1 MLVMA
6 RLRGQVKK
14 HPANV
19 LNGRKQVVP
28 PSKKVY
34 WNGIDDSRWQGV
46 LKDARRAAVPTAH
59 LAYRKTPAHDP
70 RFAEAGLMP
79 RRLLILL
86 VAAAML
92 LQTGV
97 GYADAID
104 GDWCSTDG
112 MRMSI
117 RGEKITIPSG
127 KQIEGNYNRHA
138 FDYVV
143 PAGENGSGDVVS
155 TILRS
160 EYLALSRQG
169 PLEA

>member
-1 MLVMA
+1 MSARSLIFLV
-6 RLRGQVKK
+6 
-14 HPANV
+14 
-19 LNGRKQVVP
+19 
-28 PSKKVY
+28 S
-34 WNGIDDSRWQGV
+34 
-46 LKDARRAAVPTAH
+46 T
-59 LAYRKTPAHDP
+59 
-70 RFAEAGLMP
+70 
-79 RRLLILL
+79 
-86 VAAAML
+86 AML

-97 GYADAID
+97 GHADAID

-127 KQIEGNYNRHA
+127 KQIEGNYSRHA

-155 TILRS
+155 IILRS

-169 PLEA
+169 AVEAPLREWHRCKESIS

>member
-1 MLVMA
+1 MT
-6 RLRGQVKK
+6 GC
-14 HPANV
+14 PE
-19 LNGRKQVVP
+19 
-28 PSKKVY
+28 
-34 WNGIDDSRWQGV
+34 
-46 LKDARRAAVPTAH
+46 RRAGLAVSTAR
-59 LAYRKTPAHDP
+59 LAYRKTQAHDP
-70 RFAEAGLMP
+70 SFVREGQMSS
-79 RRLLILL
+79 RLLILL
-86 VAAAML
+86 VPAALL

-97 GYADAID
+97 GHADAID

-127 KQIEGNYNRHA
+127 KQIEGNYSRHA

-155 TILRS
+155 IILRS

-169 PLEA
+169 PVEAPLREWHRCKESIS

>member
-1 MLVMA
+1 MKRYRTSVMSGCPERA
-6 RLRGQVKK
+6 C
-14 HPANV
+14 
-19 LNGRKQVVP
+19 
-28 PSKKVY
+28 
-34 WNGIDDSRWQGV
+34 
-46 LKDARRAAVPTAH
+46 RAAVSTAH
-59 LAYRKTPAHDP
+59 LAYRKTLAHDP

-79 RRLLILL
+79 SRLLILL

-112 MRMSI
+112 QHMTI
-117 RGEKITIPSG
+117 HGDDITTPG
-127 KQIEGNYNRHA
+127 GRQIKGNYSRHA

-143 PAGENGSGDVVS
+143 PAGEAGTGETVN
-155 TILRS
+155 ILLRS

-169 PLEA
+169 PADAPTREWRRCANRTS